1 MGADAFTGFYGI
13 EMTIPVME
21 IETFDE
27 RNDQRISRARKNK
40 LHYHIGRIT
49 DGMDYHLLIGKK
61 IADLGLQAGEHISYS
76 DTQMAE
82 IQSDV
87 RVRLKQAGFTEEPRL
102 IFKLEAQ
109 Y

>member
-1 MGADAFTGFYGI
+1 
-13 EMTIPVME
+13 ME
-21 IETFDE
+21 IEKFDE
-27 RNDQRISRARKNK
+27 RNDERITRARKNK

-61 IADLGLQAGEHISYS
+61 IADLGLQAGEHVAYS
-76 DTQMAE
+76 DTEFSE
-82 IQSDV
+82 IQADI
-87 RVRLKQAGFTEEPRL
+87 RVRLKQAEFTKEPKL